1 MEIGLADQSTN
12 SGGDDSE
19 LMLSLRDLRVCYG
32 EREIL
37 HGINFDV
44 RRGETLVILGGSGSG
59 KSTLLRTLVG
69 LERPSSGQIWIKG
82 KDIAKI
88 SSDEMDEIRKK
99 IGMSFQGGAL
109 FGSMTV
115 GENVA
120 LPLREHTKLEES
132 TIEIMLRLKLEQVG
146 LAGFEYYMPSQ
157 LSGGMKKRAA
167 VARAL
172 AMDPEILFFDEPSAG
187 LDPIIAA
194 GIDQLILELKKA
206 FHMTIIVVTHELA
219 SAFLIADRM
228 VLIDKG
234 NVVAIGTPEQM
245 RTSTQPRVRQFLDRV
260 AEPEVAREMD
270 YLQMLTAERSG
281 VVIGGKRGT

>member
-1 MEIGLADQSTN
+1 MVKSPAMAETKDEQQN
-12 SGGDDSE
+12 SP
-19 LMLSLRDLRVCYG
+19 MISLRNVHVSYG

-37 HGINFDV
+37 HGVSFDV
-44 RRGETLVILGGSGSG
+44 MRGETMVILGGSGSG

-69 LERPSSGQIWIKG
+69 LERPSAGEIWIRG
-82 KDIAKI
+82 KDLATTPP
-88 SSDEMDEIRKK
+88 DELDEIRKK

-120 LPLREHTKLEES
+120 LPLREHTQLEDS
-132 TIEIMLRLKLEQVG
+132 TIEIMLLKLEQVG

-234 NVVAIGTPEQM
+234 NVIAIGPTAEM
-245 RTSTQPRVRQFLDRV
+245 RASTQPRVRQFLDRV

-270 YLQMLTAERSG
+270 YLQMLTEDRRPDDRS
-281 VVIGGKRGT
+281 T

>member
-1 MEIGLADQSTN
+1 MTTGQILPASPIEPV
-12 SGGDDSE
+12 
-19 LMLSLRDLRVCYG
+19 LSLRNLRVSYG

-37 HGINFDV
+37 HGISFDV
-44 RRGETLVILGGSGSG
+44 VHGETLVILGGSGSG
-59 KSTLLRTLVG
+59 KSTLLHTLVG
-69 LERPSSGQIWIKG
+69 LEKPSAGEIWIKG
-82 KDIAKI
+82 RDLAKT
-88 SSDEMDEIRKK
+88 SAAEMDEIRRK

-120 LPLREHTKLEES
+120 LPLREHTRLEDS
-132 TIEIMLRLKLEQVG
+132 TIEIILRLKLQQVG
-146 LAGFEYYMPSQ
+146 LEGFEYYTPAQ

-194 GIDQLILELKKA
+194 GIDELILELKRA

-228 VLIDKG
+228 LLIDKG
-234 NVVAIGTPEQM
+234 NIVALGTTEEM
-245 RTSTQPRVRQFLDRV
+245 RSSTQPRVRQFLDRI
-260 AEPEVAREMD
+260 AEPEVSGELD
-270 YLQMLTAERSG
+270 YLQMLTAERPDAHNAA
-281 VVIGGKRGT
+281 GKRG

>member
-1 MEIGLADQSTN
+1 MDQPEY
-12 SGGDDSE
+12 GPGRAE
-19 LMLSLRDLRVCYG
+19 AMISLRNLRVSYG
-32 EREIL
+32 EHEIL
-37 HGINFDV
+37 HGVDFDV
-44 RRGETLVILGGSGSG
+44 MRGETLVILGGSGSG
-59 KSTLLRTLVG
+59 KSTLLRALVG
-69 LERPSSGQIWIKG
+69 LERPSSGEIWLKG
-82 KDIAKI
+82 KNIGAI
-88 SSDEMDEIRKK
+88 SHAEMDELRKQ

-120 LPLREHTKLEES
+120 LPLREHTKLENS
-132 TIEIMLRLKLEQVG
+132 TIEIIVRLKLEQVG
-146 LAGFEYYMPSQ
+146 LTGFEDYMPSQ

-194 GIDQLILELKKA
+194 GVDELILELKKA

-228 VLIDKG
+228 LLIDKG
-234 NVVAIGTPEQM
+234 RVIALGTKEQM
-245 RTSTQPRVRQFLDRV
+245 KSSTHPRVRQFLDRI
-260 AEPEVAREMD
+260 AEREVSQELD
-270 YLQMLTAERSG
+270 YLQMLTNELHPGR
-281 VVIGGKRGT
+281 

>member
-1 MEIGLADQSTN
+1 MEQTN
-12 SGGDDSE
+12 ITATQPE
-19 LMLSLRDLRVCYG
+19 TMISLRNLRVSYG
-32 EREIL
+32 NREIL

-44 RRGETLVILGGSGSG
+44 MRGGSGSG

-69 LERPSSGQIWIKG
+69 LERPSSGEIWLKG
-82 KDIAKI
+82 KNIATI

-120 LPLREHTKLEES
+120 LPLREHTKLEDS
-132 TIEIMLRLKLEQVG
+132 TIEIILRLKLDQVG
-146 LAGFEYYMPSQ
+146 LSGFENYMPAQ

-194 GIDQLILELKKA
+194 GVDQLILELKQA

-234 NVVAIGTPEQM
+234 NVVAIGSKEVM
-245 RTSTQPRVRQFLDRV
+245 RSTTLPRVRQFLDRI
-260 AEPEVAREMD
+260 AEPAVSEELD
-270 YLQMLTAERSG
+270 YLQMLTEEHRRPG
-281 VVIGGKRGT
+281 R

>member
-1 MEIGLADQSTN
+1 MSPNPTPKSSATPSAISVRN
-12 SGGDDSE
+12 
-19 LMLSLRDLRVCYG
+19 LRVKYG

-37 HGINFDV
+37 HGVSFEV
-44 RRGETLVILGGSGSG
+44 PAGETMVILGGSGSG

-69 LERPSSGQIWIKG
+69 WEMPNAGEIWMRGKNFAAMGEEER
-82 KDIAKI
+82 
-88 SSDEMDEIRKK
+88 DELRKK
-99 IGMSFQGGAL
+99 MGMSFQGGAL

-115 GENVA
+115 GENVS
-120 LPLREHTKLEES
+120 LPLREHTQLDDS
-132 TIEIMLRLKLEQVG
+132 TIEIMVRLKLDQVG
-146 LAGFEYYMPSQ
+146 LSGFENYMPAQ

-167 VARAL
+167 GARAL

-194 GIDQLILELKKA
+194 GVDQLILELKQA

-234 NVVAIGTPEQM
+234 NVVAIGSKEEM
-245 RTSTQPRVRQFLDRV
+245 RLSTHPRVRQFFDRIP
-260 AEPEVAREMD
+260 EPEVSQELD
-270 YLQMLTAERSG
+270 YLQMLTEEHRHPG
-281 VVIGGKRGT
+281 R

>member
-1 MEIGLADQSTN
+1 MDQPEN
-12 SGGDDSE
+12 AGWQSE
-19 LMLSLRDLRVCYG
+19 AMISLRNLRVSYG

-44 RRGETLVILGGSGSG
+44 MRGETLVILGGSGSG

-69 LERPSSGQIWIKG
+69 LERPSSGEIWLKG
-82 KDIAKI
+82 KNVAVI

-120 LPLREHTKLEES
+120 LPLREHTNLEDS
-132 TIEIMLRLKLEQVG
+132 TIEIIVRLKLDQVG
-146 LAGFEYYMPSQ
+146 LAGFEYYMPSE

-194 GIDQLILELKKA
+194 GVDQLILELKQA
-206 FHMTIIVVTHELA
+206 FHMTIILVTHELA

-234 NVVAIGTPEQM
+234 NVVALGTVHEM
-245 RTSTQPRVRQFLDRV
+245 RSSTQPRVRQFLDRV
-260 AEPEVAREMD
+260 AEPEVSQELD
-270 YLQMLTAERSG
+270 YLQMLTQQR
-281 VVIGGKRGT
+281 RP

>member
-1 MEIGLADQSTN
+1 MGQTINAAMQSGATI
-12 SGGDDSE
+12 
-19 LMLSLRDLRVCYG
+19 SLRDVRVSYG

-37 HGINFDV
+37 HGISFDV
-44 RRGETLVILGGSGSG
+44 VHGETLVILGGSGSG

-69 LERPSSGQIWIKG
+69 LERPSSGEIWLKG
-82 KDIAKI
+82 KNIAAI
-88 SSDEMDEIRKK
+88 SAEQMDEIRKK

-132 TIEIMLRLKLEQVG
+132 TIEIILRLKLDQVG
-146 LAGFEYYMPSQ
+146 LSGFENYMPSQ

-194 GIDQLILELKKA
+194 GVDQLILELKSA

-234 NVVAIGTPEQM
+234 NVVAIGSTEEM
-245 RTSTQPRVRQFLDRV
+245 RASTQPRVRQFLDRI
-260 AEPEVAREMD
+260 AEPEVSQELD
-270 YLQMLTAERSG
+270 YLQMLTEDNRPG
-281 VVIGGKRGT
+281 R

>member
-1 MEIGLADQSTN
+1 MATEEINNPVVEGEA
-12 SGGDDSE
+12 
-19 LMLSLRDLRVCYG
+19 MISLRNLRVSYG

-37 HGINFDV
+37 HGISLDV
-44 RRGETLVILGGSGSG
+44 MRGETMVILGGSGSG

-69 LERPSSGQIWIKG
+69 LEKPSSGEIWLRG
-82 KDIAKI
+82 KNIAAI
-88 SSDEMDEIRKK
+88 SDEEMDEIRKK

-120 LPLREHTKLEES
+120 LPLREHTKLEDS
-132 TIEIMLRLKLEQVG
+132 TIEIILRLKLDQVG
-146 LAGFEYYMPSQ
+146 LAGFENYMPSQ

-194 GIDQLILELKKA
+194 GVDELILDLKRA
-206 FHMTIIVVTHELA
+206 FHMTVVVVTHELA

-234 NVVAIGTPEQM
+234 YVVALGTPAEM
-245 RTSTQPRVRQFLDRV
+245 SKSTHPRVRQFFDRI
-260 AEPEVAREMD
+260 AEPAVSEELD
-270 YLQMLTAERSG
+270 YLQMLTEDNRPKRAAA
-281 VVIGGKRGT
+281 GKRGS

>member
-1 MEIGLADQSTN
+1 MEQTN
-12 SGGDDSE
+12 SSATQPE
-19 LMLSLRDLRVCYG
+19 AMISLRNLRVSYG
-32 EREIL
+32 DREIL
-37 HGINFDV
+37 HGIGFDV
-44 RRGETLVILGGSGSG
+44 MRGETLVILGGSGSG

-69 LERPSSGQIWIKG
+69 LERPSSGEIWLRG
-82 KDIAKI
+82 KNIAAI
-88 SSDEMDEIRKK
+88 SSHEMDEIRKK

-120 LPLREHTKLEES
+120 LPLREHTKLEDS
-132 TIEIMLRLKLEQVG
+132 TIEIILRLKLDQVG
-146 LAGFEYYMPSQ
+146 LSGFENYMPSQ

-194 GIDQLILELKKA
+194 GVDQLILELKQA

-234 NVVAIGTPEQM
+234 NVIAIGSKEEM
-245 RTSTQPRVRQFLDRV
+245 RSSTHPRVRQFLDRI
-260 AEPEVAREMD
+260 AEPEVSQELD
-270 YLQMLTAERSG
+270 YLQMLTEEHRRPG
-281 VVIGGKRGT
+281 R

>member
-1 MEIGLADQSTN
+1 MVETAEHAETMI
-12 SGGDDSE
+12 
-19 LMLSLRDLRVCYG
+19 SLHNLRVSYG

-44 RRGETLVILGGSGSG
+44 IRGETLVILGGSGSG

-69 LERPSSGQIWIKG
+69 LEKPSSGEIWPRG
-82 KDIAKI
+82 KNLAAI
-88 SSDEMDEIRKK
+88 SSQEMAEIRKK

-120 LPLREHTKLEES
+120 LPLREHTKLEDS
-132 TIEIMLRLKLEQVG
+132 TIGIIVRLKLDQVG
-146 LAGFEYYMPSQ
+146 LAGFENYMPSQ

-172 AMDPEILFFDEPSAG
+172 SMDPEILFFDEPSAG

-194 GIDQLILELKKA
+194 GVDQLILELKKA

-234 NVVAIGTPEQM
+234 NVVAIGPAEEM
-245 RTSTQPRVRQFLDRV
+245 RASTHPRVRQFLDRV
-260 AEPEVAREMD
+260 AEPEVAQELD
-270 YLQMLTAERSG
+270 YLQMLTENR
-281 VVIGGKRGT
+281 

>member
-1 MEIGLADQSTN
+1 VTWPAKQPLWQVLKMND
-12 SGGDDSE
+12 SGAGEAAISVV
-19 LMLSLRDLRVCYG
+19 DLRVSYG

-37 HGINFDV
+37 HGITFDV
-44 RRGETLVILGGSGSG
+44 RRGEIMVILGGSGSG

-69 LERPSSGQIWIKG
+69 LEKPSSGEVWIQG
-82 KDIAKI
+82 VNTANI
-88 SSDEMDEIRKK
+88 SEREMDAIRKRM
-99 IGMSFQGGAL
+99 GMSFQGSAL

-120 LPLREHTKLEES
+120 LPLREHTKLEDS
-132 TIEIMLRLKLEQVG
+132 TIEVMVRIKLAQVG
-146 LAGFEYYMPSQ
+146 LANFEDYMPSE

-194 GIDQLILELKKA
+194 GLDELILNLKKA
-206 FHMTIIVVTHELA
+206 YAITMVVVTHELS

-228 VLIDKG
+228 VYVDRG
-234 NVVAIGTPEQM
+234 NIVALGTKEEFKA
-245 RTSTQPRVRQFLDRV
+245 STHPRVRQFLDRV
-260 AEPEVAREMD
+260 PEPEVTDELD
-270 YLQMLTAERSG
+270 YLQLL
-281 VVIGGKRGT
+281 IGDRKATKS

>member
-1 MEIGLADQSTN
+1 MEQTN
-12 SGGDDSE
+12 SAATQSE
-19 LMLSLRDLRVCYG
+19 AMISLRNLRVSYG

-44 RRGETLVILGGSGSG
+44 IRGETMVILGGSGSG

-69 LERPSSGQIWIKG
+69 LERPSSGEIWLKG
-82 KDIAKI
+82 KNVAAI

-120 LPLREHTKLEES
+120 LPLREHTRLEQS

-146 LAGFEYYMPSQ
+146 LQGFEYYMPSQ

-194 GIDQLILELKKA
+194 GVDQLILELKQA

-219 SAFLIADRM
+219 SAYLIADRM
-228 VLIDKG
+228 VLINKG
-234 NVVAIGTPEQM
+234 NIVAIGTTPEM
-245 RTSTQPRVRQFLDRV
+245 RASVQPQVRQFLDRV
-260 AEPEVAREMD
+260 PEPNIEGELD
-270 YLQMLTAERSG
+270 YLQTLTEEYRRHG
-281 VVIGGKRGT
+281 

>member
-1 MEIGLADQSTN
+1 MGQTINAAMQSEATI
-12 SGGDDSE
+12 
-19 LMLSLRDLRVCYG
+19 SLRDLRVSYG

-37 HGINFDV
+37 HGISFDV
-44 RRGETLVILGGSGSG
+44 VHGETLVILGGSGSG

-69 LERPSSGQIWIKG
+69 LERPSSGEIWLKG
-82 KDIAKI
+82 KNIAAI
-88 SSDEMDEIRKK
+88 SAEEMDEIRKK

-132 TIEIMLRLKLEQVG
+132 TIEIILRLKLDQVG
-146 LAGFEYYMPSQ
+146 LSGFENYMPSQ

-194 GIDQLILELKKA
+194 GVDQLILELKQA

-234 NVVAIGTPEQM
+234 NVVAIGSKEEM
-245 RTSTQPRVRQFLDRV
+245 RSSTHPRVRQFLDRIP
-260 AEPEVAREMD
+260 EPEVSQELD
-270 YLQMLTAERSG
+270 YLQMLTEEHRHPS
-281 VVIGGKRGT
+281 R

>member
-1 MEIGLADQSTN
+1 MDPIEGAN
-12 SGGDDSE
+12 GRAE
-19 LMLSLRDLRVCYG
+19 AMVSLRDLRVSYG
-32 EREIL
+32 DHEIL
-37 HGINFDV
+37 HGIDLDV
-44 RRGETLVILGGSGSG
+44 MRGETLVILGGSGSG

-69 LERPSSGQIWIKG
+69 LERPSSGEIWLKG
-82 KDIAKI
+82 KNIAAI
-88 SSDEMDEIRKK
+88 SHAEVDELRKQ

-120 LPLREHTKLEES
+120 LPLREHTKLENS
-132 TIEIMLRLKLEQVG
+132 TIEIIVRLKLEQVG
-146 LAGFEYYMPSQ
+146 LTGFEDYMPSQ

-194 GIDQLILELKKA
+194 GVDELILELKKA

-234 NVVAIGTPEQM
+234 SVIAIGTKEQM
-245 RTSTQPRVRQFLDRV
+245 RLSTHPRVRQFLDRI
-260 AEPEVAREMD
+260 AEPEVSGELD
-270 YLQMLTAERSG
+270 YLQMLTDDVFQGRR
-281 VVIGGKRGT
+281 VVRL

>member
-1 MEIGLADQSTN
+1 MEQTTNTATLA
-12 SGGDDSE
+12 E
-19 LMLSLRDLRVCYG
+19 AMISLRNLRVSYG
-32 EREIL
+32 EVEIL
-37 HGINFDV
+37 HGIGFEV
-44 RRGETLVILGGSGSG
+44 MRGETLVILGGSGSG

-69 LERPSSGQIWIKG
+69 LERPSSGEIWIKG
-82 KDIAKI
+82 KNIAAI
-88 SSDEMDEIRKK
+88 SSHEMDEMRKK

-120 LPLREHTKLEES
+120 LPLREHTKLEDS
-132 TIEIMLRLKLEQVG
+132 TIQIILRLKLDQVG
-146 LAGFEYYMPSQ
+146 LSGFENYMPSQ

-187 LDPIIAA
+187 LDPIVAA
-194 GIDQLILELKKA
+194 GVDELILDLKKA

-234 NVVAIGTPEQM
+234 NVVAIGSNQEM
-245 RTSTQPRVRQFLDRV
+245 RSSTHPRVRQFLNRI
-260 AEPEVAREMD
+260 AEPEVSQELE
-270 YLQMLTAERSG
+270 YLQMLTEERRHPG
-281 VVIGGKRGT
+281 R

>member
-1 MEIGLADQSTN
+1 MTTGQILPASPIEPV
-12 SGGDDSE
+12 
-19 LMLSLRDLRVCYG
+19 LSLRNLRVSYG

-37 HGINFDV
+37 HGISFDV
-44 RRGETLVILGGSGSG
+44 VHGETLVILGGSGSG

-69 LERPSSGQIWIKG
+69 LEKPTAGEIWIKG
-82 KDIAKI
+82 RDLAKI
-88 SSDEMDEIRKK
+88 SAAEMDEIRRK

-120 LPLREHTKLEES
+120 LPLREHTKLEDS
-132 TIEIMLRLKLEQVG
+132 TIEIILRLKLQQVG
-146 LAGFEYYMPSQ
+146 LEGFEYYTPAQ

-194 GIDQLILELKKA
+194 GIDELILELKRA

-228 VLIDKG
+228 LLIDKG
-234 NVVAIGTPEQM
+234 NIVALGTTEEM
-245 RTSTQPRVRQFLDRV
+245 RSSTQPRVRQFLDRI
-260 AEPEVAREMD
+260 AEPEVSGELD
-270 YLQMLTAERSG
+270 YLQMLTAERPDAHNAA
-281 VVIGGKRGT
+281 GKRG